1 MYYHGQA
8 EVLNLVLEVLEAR
21 PYYGRASGHAAGFD
35 PGTRPSDKLLALI
48 TLKKK
53 YIISVSW

>member
-21 PYYGRASGHAAGFD
+21 PYYGRATAVVATHADGPDLTQEHARV
-35 PGTRPSDKLLALI
+35 TS
-48 TLKKK
+48 
-53 YIISVSW
+53 Y